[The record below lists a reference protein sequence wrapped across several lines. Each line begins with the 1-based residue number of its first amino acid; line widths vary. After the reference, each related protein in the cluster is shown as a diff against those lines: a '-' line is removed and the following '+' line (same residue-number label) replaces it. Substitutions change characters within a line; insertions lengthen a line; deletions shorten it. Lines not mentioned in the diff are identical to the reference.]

1 MATLKNMGNLN
12 CDTKSQINNNYL
24 EEDKNVAA
32 YLDYEDF
39 SHSGLGLETYTDGV
53 QHPLELRKILIG
65 DLSQEM
71 SVSFRLN
78 ADEGFKAL
86 VHPNSGRHG
95 GVEIYDSTGRVVTG
109 YAANLPK
116 PPKLIKASSTITPFI
131 GSLWD
136 GEPSLEAL
144 QQEDDDI
151 QNLLSQQQRFSGR
164 KPGRPP
170 AQQGTYDPESGTI
183 RYVCRLDCGA
193 SLASAKGRRKHE
205 KKHCPNV
212 PKDQYGAFPMY
223 YNAGN
228 LLGHSLFGGSASTPP
243 PRLPKKQEWF
253 ECRICGKVLKTYEG
267 RRLHEKLQHL
277 PKKTAP
283 PVQKSS
289 QIQQSVVETPISETV
304 NITDMTQEEPQDEGI
319 SVVEEDYGVQT
330 LVDEEEEDE
339 EDDEVEDDLEDND
352 D

>member
-1 MATLKNMGNLN
+1 MAAVKSKGNLN
-12 CDTKSQINNNYL
+12 CDSKSQINNNYL
-24 EEDKNVAA
+24 DEDKNMAVAA
-32 YLDYEDF
+32 YLEYEDF
-39 SHSGLGLETYTDGV
+39 SHAGLGLETYTDGV

-71 SVSFRLN
+71 SVSFRLS
-78 ADEGFKAL
+78 AEESFKAL

-95 GVEIYDSTGRVVTG
+95 GVEIYDATSRFGG
-109 YAANLPK
+109 SLPK
-116 PPKLIKASSTITPFI
+116 PPKLIKASSTVSPFI
-131 GSLWD
+131 NSLWD
-136 GEPSLEAL
+136 SEPSLEAL

-151 QNLLSQQQRFSGR
+151 QNLLSQQQSR

-183 RYVCRLDCGA
+183 RYICRLDCGA

-212 PKDQYGAFPMY
+212 PKDQFGAAYPMY
-223 YNAGN
+223 YSAGN
-228 LLGHSLFGGSASTPP
+228 LIGHSLFESA
-243 PRLPKKQEWF
+243 RAPKKQEWF

-277 PKKTAP
+277 PKKSRT
-283 PVQKSS
+283 VQNSS
-289 QIQQSVVETPISETV
+289 QMQSGESLSDTV
-304 NITDMTQEEPQDEGI
+304 NITDMTQEPEAPPMQDEGDGEPY
-319 SVVEEDYGVQT
+319 VVNTIDHED
-330 LVDEEEEDE
+330 EEDE